1 MKTNKRSV
9 IIGKTRSNPEQIQ
22 NIICVPSSW
31 TKPQTYH
38 ILIEDGEMDSA
49 NYEGEFTAQQVY
61 ERFDI
66 EVEEVSP
73 TVVELVRR
81 FPNDQDLG
89 KAIRTIVLNTIIDGN

>member
-1 MKTNKRSV
+1 MKANKRSV
-9 IIGKTRSNPEQIQ
+9 IIGKTFLNPEHIQ
-22 NIICVPSSW
+22 NIICIPSSW

-38 ILIEDGEMDSA
+38 ILVEDGEMDCA
-49 NYEGEFTAQQVY
+49 NYEGEFSAQQVN

-66 EVEEVSP
+66 EVDEVSP
-73 TVVELVRR
+73 TLLELTRK

>member
-1 MKTNKRSV
+1 MRTNKRSV
-9 IIGKTRSNPEQIQ
+9 IIGKTHLNSEQIQ
-22 NIICVPSSW
+22 NVICVPSSW

-49 NYEGEFTAQQVY
+49 NYEGEFTAEQVY

-66 EVEEVSP
+66 TVEDNETSISDFVKK
-73 TVVELVRR
+73 

-89 KAIRTIVLNTIIDGN
+89 KAIRTVYLKTIL